1 MNRKLFVIMTLGLAH
16 LATSSVAQPQ
26 LGEAAHLKR
35 FSLENSVGGG
45 NDMSEYYPYS
55 LSAWTSEAGEAVY
68 YYDDNGYLVESLPD
82 GSLRN
87 VVSHDDLRD
96 IVGGGR
102 VSILKVVDDSKIWV
116 STGARI
122 SLVDVRARTCK
133 ETLDYSFDDVS
144 FAPFSGC
151 ISFTQG
157 ANLFVW
163 KAGKRVRVNPGG
175 EEGVLYGS
183 TVHRNEFGIND
194 GMFWSPDGSRLCF
207 YRKDESMVANY
218 PLVDVNQRIGEV
230 VNTRYPM
237 AGETSEEVSVG
248 IYDVAKAKTTYL
260 KTESPVDRYFTNV
273 SWSPDG
279 SKIALAEINRDQ
291 NHLWFNIYDSKT
303 GKLISTLFEEEDPHW
318 VEPCEPAVWVDNEH
332 FAWASYRDGFRHV
345 YLYGLDKSAKRLTSG
360 DWCVTQIY
368 GYDAVNRLLLV
379 QTNREGYLYR
389 DVCTLS
395 LGGDMSRLSP
405 ERSVSSASYSA
416 GKSRLVVNSSSVSV
430 AKISAIRS
438 TDGRENREV
447 KRYADPYHEFA
458 KPEIRLVDLRTA
470 DGGAPLTGRVI
481 LPVGFDPA
489 KKYPAI
495 VYVYGGP
502 HSQLVDGS
510 WLNGAS
516 PWMLYF
522 AQEGYIVFTMDNRGT
537 EFRGSAFEQS
547 VHRRLG
553 VYEMQDQMVGLRYL
567 KSLPYVDTER
577 VGAHGWSFGG
587 FMTISLLTSYPDA
600 FKVGVAGGPV
610 CDWKYYE
617 VMYGERYMD
626 TPQQNPEGYEANSLL
641 NKIGDLKARLLVIH
655 GSMDSTVVWQH
666 SQQLINSAVE
676 KGVYFD
682 YFIYP
687 NHPHNVSGHD
697 RTHLMGYIKRY
708 FDDWLMRE

>member
-1 MNRKLFVIMTLGLAH
+1 MTLGLAH
-16 LATSSVAQPQ
+16 LATSAEAQPRH
-26 LGEAAHLKR
+26 GDAAPPKK
-35 FSLENSVGGG
+35 FTLENTVGGG
-45 NDMSEYYPYS
+45 NEMGDYYPYS
-55 LSAWTSEAGEAVY
+55 LSSWASESGNYVF
-68 YYDDNGYLVESLPD
+68 YYDDKGDLVESRPD
-82 GSLRN
+82 GTVRKII
-87 VVSHDDLRD
+87 SHSDLSD
-96 IVGGGR
+96 IVGGGY
-102 VSILKVVDDSKIWV
+102 VAILKVEDASCVWV
-116 STGARI
+116 STGAAI
-122 SLVDVRARTCK
+122 SLVDVEKRECK
-133 ETLDYSFDDVS
+133 EKIEYSYDDVA
-144 FAPFSGC
+144 FAPATGNL
-151 ISFTQG
+151 SFTEG
-157 ANLFVW
+157 ANLYVW
-163 KAGKRVRVNPGG
+163 KDGRRVRVNPGG
-175 EEGVLYGS
+175 EPGVLYGS
-183 TVHRNEFGIND
+183 TVHRNEFGING
-194 GMFWSPDGSRLCF
+194 GMFWSPDGRRLCF

-218 PLVDVNQRIGEV
+218 PLVDVTRRIGEV

-248 IYDVAKAKTTYL
+248 IYDVAKAKTIYL
-260 KTESPVDRYFTNV
+260 KTASPVNRYFTNI

-291 NHLWFNIYDSKT
+291 DHMWFNVYDANS
-303 GKLISTLFEEEDPHW
+303 GKLVTTLFEEENPHW
-318 VEPCEPAVWVDNEH
+318 VEPCEPAVWTDNEH
-332 FAWASYRDGFRHV
+332 FAWASYRDGYRHL
-345 YLYGLDKSAKRLTSG
+345 YLYGLDKSVEQLTRG
-360 DWCVTQIY
+360 DWCVTQVY
-368 GYDAVNRLLLV
+368 GFDPKNKRLIV

-389 DVCTLS
+389 DVCSLS
-395 LGGDMSRLSP
+395 LDGAIKSLCP
-405 ERSVSSASYSA
+405 ERTVSSATYA
-416 GKSRLVVNSSSVSV
+416 TGKSRLVVNSSSVSE
-430 AKISAIRS
+430 AKVSMICS
-438 TDGRENREV
+438 TDGKEVREV
-447 KRYADPYHEFA
+447 RRYVDPYHEFA
-458 KPEIRLVDLRTA
+458 KPEIRLVDLKTA
-470 DGGAPLTGRVI
+470 DGSEPLTGRMI

-553 VYEMQDQMVGLRYL
+553 ECEMADQMVGVDYL
-567 KSLPYVDTER
+567 KNLPYVDEDR
-577 VGAHGWSFGG
+577 VGVHGWSFGG
-587 FMTISLLTSYPDA
+587 FMTISLLTTHPDA

-626 TPQQNPEGYEANSLL
+626 TPQQNPEGYAANSLL
-641 NKIGDLKARLLVIH
+641 SKIGDLKSRLLVIH

-666 SQQLINSAVE
+666 SQQLINSAIE

-708 FDDWLMRE
+708 FDDWLMRGN